1 MQFFWSVGDGHDCQ
15 VLNQTD
21 GSSCENYVVMSCD
34 VSKQKLSATAELIC
48 MGHTQ
53 NVDHADIKSAS
64 ILSNLTKNCHR
75 NFHKK

>member
-21 GSSCENYVVMSCD
+21 GSSCENYVVMSRD
-34 VSKQKLSATAELIC
+34 VSKQKLSATVELIC

-53 NVDHADIKSAS
+53 NVDHADINYKSH
-64 ILSNLTKNCHR
+64 LKPL
-75 NFHKK
+75 